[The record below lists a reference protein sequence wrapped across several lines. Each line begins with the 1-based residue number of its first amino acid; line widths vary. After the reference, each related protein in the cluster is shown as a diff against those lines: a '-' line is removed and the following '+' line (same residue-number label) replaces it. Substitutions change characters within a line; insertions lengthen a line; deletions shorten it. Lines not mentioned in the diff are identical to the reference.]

1 MDIEGIKAT
10 MEGWPVQWR
19 WEGTSG
25 HPRRMVDNFVQTFET
40 QGFTVDVADV
50 PLSQGPLG
58 NVAEFEGALIAHAR
72 QSKGGAAKQKWA
84 AGIVGIA
91 LLPLVV
97 GYFVLKYAFER
108 RKYEVGLEW
117 RGEAYS
123 TTARA
128 DQGGFGAERAGIVS
142 DVRVTM
148 RGAVFELGK
157 LINGVSDIQPKL
169 NVLEG
174 RLLDTLPSLSAPAGI
189 QQTQTVLGSTSPMPE
204 LGQGINEDNAPF
216 EIDEPPQPPMIG
228 DGR

>member
-1 MDIEGIKAT
+1 MDIEELKAT
-10 MEGWPVQWR
+10 MESWPVQWR

-25 HPRRMVDNFVQTFET
+25 HPRRMLDIFVQTFEA

-72 QSKGGAAKQKWA
+72 QSKGGAAKKKWA

-97 GYFVLKYAFER
+97 GYFVLKYAFEG

-148 RGAVFELGK
+148 RGAVFELAK
-157 LINGVSDIQPKL
+157 LISGVSDIQPKL

-174 RLLDTLPSLSAPAGI
+174 TLLDTLPALSAPAGV
-189 QQTQTVLGSTSPMPE
+189 QQAQTVIGTTSPMSE
-204 LGQGINEDNAPF
+204 LGQGNNEDDAPF
-216 EIDEPPQPPMIG
+216 EIDEPPQPPVLG

>member
-1 MDIEGIKAT
+1 MEIEELKST
-10 MEGWPVQWR
+10 MADWPVQWR

-25 HPRRMVDNFVQTFET
+25 HPRRMADIFVQTFEE
-40 QGFTVDVADV
+40 QGFTVEVADA

-58 NVAEFEGALIAHAR
+58 NVAEFEGALIARAS
-72 QSKGGAAKQKWA
+72 QSRKGAAKKKWA

-97 GYFVLKYAFER
+97 GYFVLKYAFEA

-123 TTARA
+123 STARA

-142 DVRVTM
+142 DVRVTL

-157 LINGVSDIQPKL
+157 LINDVSDIQPKL
-169 NVLEG
+169 TVLEG
-174 RLLDTLPSLSAPAGI
+174 TFSETLPALSMPTGVRPSQPA
-189 QQTQTVLGSTSPMPE
+189 LGSEQTMPE
-204 LGQGINEDNAPF
+204 LGQGAEVDVLPP
-216 EIDEPPQPPMIG
+216 EIEEPPQPPMLG

>member
-1 MDIEGIKAT
+1 MEIEELKAA

-25 HPRRMVDNFVQTFET
+25 HPRRMTDTFVQTFESL
-40 QGFTVDVADV
+40 GFTVEVADV

-58 NVAEFEGALIAHAR
+58 NVAEFEGALIARAN
-72 QSKGGAAKQKWA
+72 QSRRGAAKKKWA
-84 AGIVGIA
+84 AGIVGVA

-97 GYFVLKYAFER
+97 GYFVLKYAFAG

-142 DVRVTM
+142 DVRVTL

-157 LINGVSDIQPKL
+157 LINDVSDIQPKL

-174 RLLDTLPSLSAPAGI
+174 TLSETLPALSMPTGVQPVQSA
-189 QQTQTVLGSTSPMPE
+189 LGSEPTMPE
-204 LGQGINEDNAPF
+204 LPGRLDDDILPA
-216 EIDEPPQPPMIG
+216 EIDEPPQPPMLG

>member
-1 MDIEGIKAT
+1 MDIDELKAT
-10 MEGWPVQWR
+10 MESWPVQWR

-25 HPRRMVDNFVQTFET
+25 HPRRMVDIFVQTFEA

-58 NVAEFEGALIAHAR
+58 NVAEFEGALIAHAN
-72 QSKGGAAKQKWA
+72 QSKGGAAKKKWA
-84 AGIVGIA
+84 AGFVGIA

-97 GYFVLKYAFER
+97 GYFVLKYAFEG

-123 TTARA
+123 TTAHA
-128 DQGGFGAERAGIVS
+128 DKGGFGAERAGVVS

-148 RGAVFELGK
+148 RCAVFELGK

-174 RLLDTLPSLSAPAGI
+174 TLLDTLPALSAPAVV
-189 QQTQTVLGSTSPMPE
+189 QHSQTVLGSTLPMSE
-204 LGQGINEDNAPF
+204 LGKRNDEDDAPN
-216 EIDEPPQPPMIG
+216 EIDETPQPPVLG
-228 DGR
+228 EGR